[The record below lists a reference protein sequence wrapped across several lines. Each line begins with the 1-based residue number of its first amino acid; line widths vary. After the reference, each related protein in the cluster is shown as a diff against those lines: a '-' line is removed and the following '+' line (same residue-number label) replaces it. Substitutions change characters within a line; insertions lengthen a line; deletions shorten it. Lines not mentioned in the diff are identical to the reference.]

1 MSATA
6 AGPAFRPIK
15 LATIDVE
22 RCPERITGGDAH
34 DGLWALVREGG
45 RPRGMIELAF
55 EAADLDGERLQAAI
69 AALPTS
75 PTPPADTRVSASALP
90 FISVV
95 VPSMLERLD
104 GLHACLR
111 SLAALDYPRYE
122 VIVVDNRPAG
132 AEPAVLDGATVV
144 RETHPGISAARNCGL
159 RAARGEIIAFT
170 DDDVVVDPGWLTA
183 IAERLLA
190 HPQEACVTGLTV
202 PSELE
207 TPSQVA
213 LERYYGGFGLRSYE
227 PISHRM
233 RTGAETGGGLPL
245 RPATVD
251 AVGVD
256 GQVRRSFSLYAT
268 GSFGHGAN
276 MAIRTAAL
284 RDLGGFD
291 PALGAG
297 TPTCGGEDLAIFARL
312 IWRGHHIGFE
322 PAAVVH
328 HCHRREDRALRRQIE
343 GYGIGWGATLLAL
356 IAEDPRHLGPMLAT
370 VPRGVSA
377 LAGGFWAKLRRR
389 EPEGPEQPET
399 GTPVAPAGPEVAT
412 TAELAR
418 LELRGIALS
427 PVRYVQSRRRERR
440 CAV

>member
-1 MSATA
+1 MSVTA

-55 EAADLDGERLQAAI
+55 EAADLDGERLRAAI

-75 PTPPADTRVSASALP
+75 PAPPAETRVPASALP

-95 VPSMLERLD
+95 VPSMLERRD
-104 GLHACLR
+104 GLQACLR

-132 AEPAVLDGATVV
+132 AEPEVLDGATVV
-144 RETHPGISAARNCGL
+144 RETHPGISAARNRGL

-202 PSELE
+202 PSELA

-227 PISHRM
+227 PITHRM
-233 RTGAETGGGLPL
+233 RTGPETGLHL

-251 AVGVD
+251 AIGTD
-256 GQVRRSFSLYAT
+256 GRVRRSFSLYAT

-276 MAIRTAAL
+276 MAIRAAAL

-291 PALGAG
+291 LALGAG
-297 TPTCGGEDLAIFARL
+297 TATCGGEDLAIFARL

-389 EPEGPEQPET
+389 GPEAAET
-399 GTPVAPAGPEVAT
+399 GPPAAPTAEVAT

-418 LELRGIALS
+418 LEMRGIALS